1 MGYRAVMTTTPQ
13 EPEPQP
19 ETVPSGDPG
28 HGAPGP
34 ADEHGDAPKSEP
46 DTLPA
51 EDAAA
56 TGTDPEDAER
66 TVGPG
71 VAD

>member
-1 MGYRAVMTTTPQ
+1 MTSTPE
-13 EPEPQP
+13 EPTESP
-19 ETVPSGDPG
+19 ETAPAGEPG
-28 HGAPGP
+28 NAPQT
-34 ADEHGDAPKSEP
+34 EP
-46 DTLPA
+46 DTLPD

-56 TGTDPEDAER
+56 TGSDSREAEQ

>member
-1 MGYRAVMTTTPQ
+1 MTTTPQ

-19 ETVPSGDPG
+19 ETVPAGDPS
-28 HGAPGP
+28 HGSAPQT
-34 ADEHGDAPKSEP
+34 EP
-46 DTLPA
+46 DTLPD

-56 TGTDPEDAER
+56 TGTDPEDAEQ